1 MAFPK
6 PQLSG
11 SFADPSIQF
20 SVSEFDGS
28 AQTVKSA
35 LICVSALLPGFEQR
49 AVSAMMSAS
58 LSACWAY
65 RMSIRNNLYFSSKRK
80 EKKEKHTQVSA
91 QTGREFA
98 SDRPHGVLEF

>member
-1 MAFPK
+1 VAFPK

-65 RMSIRNNLYFSSKRK
+65 QMSIRNDLYFSSKK
-80 EKKEKHTQVSA
+80 KKERKTYTSVSA
-91 QTGREFA
+91 DG
-98 SDRPHGVLEF
+98 P